1 MYLLLLFIRE
11 TYQHQRTPEENVLPI
26 WQRTLFFIHYESI
39 LKEYLFLFSF
49 WKKEQSSVR
58 ARRLFF
64 FSYHFDVLFVSYRNI
79 SIEQI
84 IYEHF
89 VDRRKKEMEQKKKA
103 SKKLKDCLARVYPS
117 SFDDSWLIIVN
128 VIEQLFFSMSVAMGG
143 EAAANRI
150 LKYALAI
157 VTYSLE

>member
-1 MYLLLLFIRE
+1 
-11 TYQHQRTPEENVLPI
+11 
-26 WQRTLFFIHYESI
+26 
-39 LKEYLFLFSF
+39 
-49 WKKEQSSVR
+49 
-58 ARRLFF
+58 
-64 FSYHFDVLFVSYRNI
+64 
-79 SIEQI
+79 
-84 IYEHF
+84 
-89 VDRRKKEMEQKKKA
+89 MEQKKKA

-157 VTYSLE
+157 VAYSLE